1 MIFEQ
6 LRVGGDRNFASLLGD
21 EKGGTAALVDPSFDP
36 EMVMKRVAAHDLA
49 VAAVACTHSHDDHT
63 NGNDAVRA
71 ATGAEIWLF
80 GVGAGPGEREPR
92 NGEEIAAGKLRIR
105 VIHTPG
111 HTPDAVCYLVGGKL
125 LTGDT
130 LFVGKVGGT
139 GFGADARE
147 EYDNLHQKLMVLPDE
162 TEVWP
167 GHDYGVRP
175 SSTIG
180 EERKT
185 NPFLLRPDF
194 ESFVDLKKNWSAY
207 KKEHGIA

>member
-105 VIHTPG
+105 PG
-111 HTPDAVCYLVGGKL
+111 
-125 LTGDT
+125 
-130 LFVGKVGGT
+130 
-139 GFGADARE
+139 
-147 EYDNLHQKLMVLPDE
+147 
-162 TEVWP
+162 
-167 GHDYGVRP
+167 
-175 SSTIG
+175 
-180 EERKT
+180 
-185 NPFLLRPDF
+185 
-194 ESFVDLKKNWSAY
+194 
-207 KKEHGIA
+207 